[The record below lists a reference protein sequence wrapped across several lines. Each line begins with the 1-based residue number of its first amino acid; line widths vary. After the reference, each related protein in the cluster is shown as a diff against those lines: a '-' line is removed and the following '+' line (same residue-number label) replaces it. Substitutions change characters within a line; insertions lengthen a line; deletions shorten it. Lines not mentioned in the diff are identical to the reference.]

1 MAAADLTPGC
11 IPKIY
16 ESEKLHE
23 KPVVQITS
31 LRRYLSPVETNGG
44 PIISHVLQRIL
55 QTDAALAS
63 RLHSWRQAQTD
74 SVADSP
80 S

>member
-31 LRRYLSPVETNGG
+31 LRNLPT
-44 PIISHVLQRIL
+44 
-55 QTDAALAS
+55 TDPNAPKKTKCAMLTAAA
-63 RLHSWRQAQTD
+63 RACAPARCAPAPQCGVV
-74 SVADSP
+74 VA
-80 S
+80 